1 MENDFCNAEALNI
14 PGMIEPVEQQTLYAL
29 ARTLDLGET
38 GQIVEF
44 GTFFGRSTNCL
55 AQGLSHN
62 VTRTQN
68 SKLYAY
74 DSFQCLKDGSFAPHV
89 LSNTQRGNIASKL
102 EITERHINFEKVF
115 GHYLKS
121 YIDSNLVLQIR
132 SELAASEPGE
142 MKKICLLHIDSP
154 KFFNELRI
162 ILEKF
167 FSLINHNGIIIFQDF
182 FYHWSGS
189 LIAAIE
195 WMRQAG
201 LVTFQF
207 SAASSL
213 VVKMCRKFSL
223 DDLTKLDDAIVSP
236 ERICSLIQETALYCQ
251 TIQIDRPASFLPR
264 LPLAAFQVLWES
276 GDTQNAT
283 SVLLSYATSQ
293 KAIEKSVINDFLEMM
308 RFGFTVREEYLADHS

>member
-1 MENDFCNAEALNI
+1 MKDNFCKEEALNI
-14 PGMIEPVEQQTLYAL
+14 PGMIEPIEQQILYDL
-29 ARTLDLGET
+29 ARTLELDESGS
-38 GQIVEF
+38 IVEF

-68 SKLYAY
+68 SRLYAY
-74 DSFQCLKDGSFAPHV
+74 DSFECLKDGSFAPHV
-89 LSNTQRGNIASKL
+89 LGNAQRGNITSKL
-102 EITERHINFEKVF
+102 KITESRVNFEKVF
-115 GHYLKS
+115 SHFLDR
-121 YIDSNLVLQIR
+121 YIDADLVVQIR
-132 SELAASEPGE
+132 SELTTCEPGNI
-142 MKKICLLHIDSP
+142 KRIALLHIDSP

-167 FSLINHNGIIIFQDF
+167 FPLLNHDGIVIFQDF

-189 LIAAIE
+189 LIAAVE
-195 WMRQAG
+195 WMRQEG

-223 DDLTKLDDAIVSP
+223 NDLDKLDEAIVSP
-236 ERICSLIQETALYCQ
+236 IKICSLIKETALYCQ
-251 TIQIDRPASFLPR
+251 TIQIDRPSSFLPR

-283 SVLLSYATSQ
+283 SVLLSFATSQ
-293 KAIEKSVINDFLEMM
+293 KAIEQSVINDFLEMM
-308 RFGFTVREEYLADHS
+308 RFGFTIREEYLADHS